1 VLRFPPANIQLRRAQ
16 LILMLV
22 VLVPT
27 IMLTV
32 IGILMLSIS
41 HESFPTLIFGVLI
54 LTLCTSGITG
64 YILGTIFLGKGASL
78 VRVQNDFVSAISHEL
93 RTPVT
98 SLRLLI
104 ESLQTGRLEEAE
116 KQQVLDLLG
125 RETTRLEQL
134 VTKVLELSRL
144 ESSHVF
150 AREPVDVTELVDEAI
165 AAFDAS
171 TLQEPT
177 KISKKLTPGLV
188 LVGDRGTLV
197 RALLNLL
204 TNAWKYTGPDK
215 QISIETQLVGRWIE
229 IIVRDNGRG
238 IDRGEQREI
247 YDQFKRGRAAHDTGA
262 PGVGLGLAF
271 VRTIVRG
278 QKGKLSFES
287 MPGST
292 AFRIRLKRAKVMA
305 TEPARLQERVTS

>member
-1 VLRFPPANIQLRRAQ
+1 
-16 LILMLV
+16 MLV

-27 IMLTV
+27 VMLTV

-41 HESFPTLIFGVLI
+41 HEAFPTLIFGVLI

-104 ESLQTGRLEEAE
+104 ESLQTGRLDETE
-116 KQQVLDLLG
+116 KQTVLDLLG

-150 AREPVDVTELVDEAI
+150 ARERVDVSELVDETI

-171 TLQEPT
+171 TLQAPT
-177 KISKKLTPGLV
+177 KIEKRLTPGLFV
-188 LVGDRGTLV
+188 MGERGMLV

-215 QISIETQLVGRWIE
+215 RITIESQVVGRWVE
-229 IIVRDNGRG
+229 IVVRDNGHG
-238 IDRGEQREI
+238 IERGEQREI
-247 YDQFKRGRAAHDTGA
+247 YEQFKRGRAAYDSGA

-278 QKGKLSFES
+278 QKGKLDFES
-287 MPGST
+287 QPGST
-292 AFRIRLKRAKVMA
+292 AFRIRLKRAKVTA
-305 TEPARLQERVTS
+305 TEPARIQERVTS

>member
-1 VLRFPPANIQLRRAQ
+1 
-16 LILMLV
+16 MLV

-32 IGILMLSIS
+32 IGILMLFIS
-41 HESFPTLIFGVLI
+41 HEAFPTILFGVLV

-64 YILGTIFLGKGASL
+64 YILGSIFLGKGASL

-104 ESLQTGRLEEAE
+104 ESLKTGRLEDQE

-125 RETTRLEQL
+125 RETTRLEEL
-134 VTKVLELSRL
+134 VTRVLELSRL
-144 ESSHVF
+144 ESGHVF
-150 AREPVDVTELVDEAI
+150 AREPVDVTDLVEEAI

-171 TLQEPT
+171 TLQKPT
-177 KISKKLTPGLV
+177 KIVRKLTPGLV
-188 LVGDRGTLV
+188 LIGDRGTLV

-204 TNAWKYTGPDK
+204 TNAWKYTGEDK
-215 QISIETQLVGRWIE
+215 QIVIESQLVGRWIE

-238 IDRGEQREI
+238 IESSEKREI
-247 YDQFKRGRAAHDTGA
+247 YDQFKRGRAAHETGA

-278 QKGKLSFES
+278 QKGKLDFES
-287 MPGST
+287 QPGQT
-292 AFRIRLKRAKVMA
+292 AFRMRLKRAKVPA
-305 TEPARLQERVTS
+305 NEPARIQERVTS

>member
-1 VLRFPPANIQLRRAQ
+1 
-16 LILMLV
+16 
-22 VLVPT
+22 
-27 IMLTV
+27 MLTV

-64 YILGTIFLGKGASL
+64 YILSSIFLGKGASL
-78 VRVQNDFVSAISHEL
+78 ARVQNDFVSAVSHEL

-150 AREPVDVTELVDEAI
+150 ALEPVDVTELVDEAI

-238 IDRGEQREI
+238 IERGEQREI

-292 AFRIRLKRAKVMA
+292 AFRMRLKRAKVMA

>member
-1 VLRFPPANIQLRRAQ
+1 
-16 LILMLV
+16 MLV

-104 ESLQTGRLEEAE
+104 ESLQTGRLDEAE

-144 ESSHVF
+144 ESTHVF
-150 AREPVDVTELVDEAI
+150 AREPVDVSELVDETI
-165 AAFDAS
+165 ASFDAS
-171 TLQEPT
+171 TLQSPT
-177 KISKKLTPGLV
+177 KIEKQLTPGLV
-188 LVGDRGTLV
+188 VMGERGMLV

-204 TNAWKYTGPDK
+204 TNAWKYTGEDK
-215 QISIETQLVGRWIE
+215 CITIESQVVGRWIE
-229 IIVRDNGRG
+229 IVVRDNGRG
-238 IDRGEQREI
+238 IERGEQREI
-247 YDQFKRGRAAHDTGA
+247 YDQFKRGRAAHETGA

-287 MPGST
+287 VPGAT
-292 AFRIRLKRAKVMA
+292 AFRIRLKRAKVPA
-305 TEPARLQERVTS
+305 TEPARIRERVTS

>member
-1 VLRFPPANIQLRRAQ
+1 
-16 LILMLV
+16 MLV

-27 IMLTV
+27 VMLTV
-32 IGILMLSIS
+32 IGILMLAIS
-41 HESFPTLIFGVLI
+41 HEQFPTLLFGVLV

-104 ESLQTGRLEEAE
+104 ESLQTGRLDEAE
-116 KQQVLDLLG
+116 KQTVLDLLG

-150 AREPVDVTELVDEAI
+150 ARDRVDVNELVDETI

-177 KISKKLTPGLV
+177 KIEKKLTPGLSII
-188 LVGDRGTLV
+188 GERGMLV

-204 TNAWKYTGPDK
+204 TNAWKYTGDDK
-215 QISIETQLVGRWIE
+215 RITIESQLVGRWVE
-229 IIVRDNGRG
+229 IVVRDNGRG
-238 IDRGEQREI
+238 IERGEQREI
-247 YDQFKRGRAAHDTGA
+247 YDQFKRGRAAHETGA

-278 QKGKLSFES
+278 QKGKLDFES
-287 MPGST
+287 QPGST
-292 AFRIRLKRAKVMA
+292 AFRIRLKRAKVLTA
-305 TEPARLQERVTS
+305 EPARIQERVTS

>member
-1 VLRFPPANIQLRRAQ
+1 
-16 LILMLV
+16 MLV

-27 IMLTV
+27 VLLTV
-32 IGILMLSIS
+32 IGILLLAIS
-41 HESFPTLIFGVLI
+41 HESIPTLLFGVLV

-64 YILGTIFLGKGASL
+64 YILGSIFLGKGASL

-104 ESLQTGRLEEAE
+104 ESLQTGRLEEAD

-150 AREPVDVTELVDEAI
+150 ARDRVDVSELVDEAI
-165 AAFDAS
+165 ASFDAS
-171 TLQEPT
+171 TLQQPT
-177 KISKKLTPGLV
+177 KIEKKLTPGLCV
-188 LVGDRGTLV
+188 IGERGMLV

-204 TNAWKYTGPDK
+204 TNAWKYTGDVK
-215 QISIETQLVGRWIE
+215 KITIESQLVGRWIE
-229 IIVRDNGRG
+229 IIVRDNGHG
-238 IDRGEQREI
+238 IEPREQREI
-247 YDQFKRGRAAHDTGA
+247 YDQFKRGRAAHESGA

-278 QKGKLSFES
+278 QKGKLDFES
-287 MPGST
+287 QPGST
-292 AFRIRLKRAKVMA
+292 AFRIRLKRAKVVA
-305 TEPARLQERVTS
+305 TEPARIQERVAS

>member
-1 VLRFPPANIQLRRAQ
+1 
-16 LILMLV
+16 MLV

-32 IGILMLSIS
+32 IGILMLFIS
-41 HESFPTLIFGVLI
+41 HDRFPTLLFGVLV
-54 LTLCTSGITG
+54 LTLTTSCVTG

-104 ESLQTGRLEEAE
+104 ESLQTGRLDESD
-116 KQQVLDLLG
+116 KQQVLELLG

-134 VTKVLELSRL
+134 VTRVLELSRL
-144 ESSHVF
+144 ESTHVF
-150 AREPVDVTELVDEAI
+150 ARDRVDVSELVEEAI
-165 AAFDAS
+165 ASFDAS
-171 TLQEPT
+171 TLQQPT
-177 KISKKLTPGLV
+177 KINTQLTPGLA
-188 LVGDRGTLV
+188 LIGDRATLV

-204 TNAWKYTGPDK
+204 TNAWKYTGEDK
-215 QISIETQLVGRWIE
+215 QITIETRLDGRYVE
-229 IIVRDNGRG
+229 IIVRDNGQG
-238 IDRGEQREI
+238 IEPNEQREI
-247 YDQFKRGRAAHDTGA
+247 YDQFKRGRAAHQSGT

-278 QKGKLSFES
+278 QKGKLDFES
-287 MPGST
+287 RPGDT
-292 AFRIRLKRAKVMA
+292 AFRIRMPRAKVLE
-305 TEPARLQERVTS
+305 TEPARLQQRVTS

>member
-1 VLRFPPANIQLRRAQ
+1 
-16 LILMLV
+16 MLV

-27 IMLTV
+27 VMLTV

-41 HESFPTLIFGVLI
+41 HEAFPTLIFGVLI

-150 AREPVDVTELVDEAI
+150 ARERVDVSELVDETI

-171 TLQEPT
+171 TLQAPT
-177 KISKKLTPGLV
+177 KIEKRLTPGLFV
-188 LVGDRGTLV
+188 MGERGMLV

-204 TNAWKYTGPDK
+204 TNAWKYTGDDK
-215 QISIETQLVGRWIE
+215 RITIESQVVGRWVE
-229 IIVRDNGRG
+229 IVVRDNGRG
-238 IDRGEQREI
+238 IERGEQREI
-247 YDQFKRGRAAHDTGA
+247 YDQFKRGRAAHETGA

-278 QKGKLSFES
+278 QKGKLDFES
-287 MPGST
+287 QPGST
-292 AFRIRLKRAKVMA
+292 AFRIRLKRAKVPA
-305 TEPARLQERVTS
+305 TEPARMQERVTS